1 MSKGIYEYDRGRA
14 VGYAHR
20 WAYDRNPV
28 YYNYEKIGGDCT
40 NFASQCIFAGSGVM
54 NYGAAG
60 GWYYLDANNKTPSW
74 TGVQYLRNFLVSN
87 TEGIGPSATEA
98 SISDMMPG
106 DIIQLLFEGKV
117 FQHSLV
123 VVAVG
128 AVPNADNILVA
139 THTDDS
145 DNRALN
151 TYDFANIRFLHILSV
166 RK

>member
-1 MSKGIYEYDRGRA
+1 MPKGIYEYDRSRA
-14 VGYAHR
+14 VGYAHQ
-20 WAYDRNPV
+20 WAYARNPA
-28 YYNYEKIGGDCT
+28 YYNYDKIGGDCT

-54 NYGAAG
+54 NYGAAV
-60 GWYYLDANNKTPSW
+60 GWYYISANKKAPSW
-74 TGVQYLRNFLVSN
+74 TGVQFLRNFLVTN
-87 TEGIGPSATEA
+87 DEGPGPSAKEA
-98 SISDMMPG
+98 SMSDMMPG
-106 DIIQLLFEGKV
+106 DIIQLSFNGNS

-128 AVPNADNILVA
+128 DVPSAGNILIA

-151 TYDFANIRFLHILSV
+151 TYNYAKIRFLHILSV